1 MSFSSVAGAFA
12 VFFNRV
18 WEKKKDSEMAYAD
31 YLQRSDTLPRR
42 KHDPLPEVPGSP
54 QSLKT
59 TRNRSYSER
68 HYETPGSQEMHS
80 GLSIQEKP
88 LNFSVDDE
96 LSPYAIVKR
105 NSYPEL
111 LPGDMS
117 ARDIQPYKTSTP
129 NAGSAEDVNPYASST
144 PLTSEV
150 FVKEE
155 SGDKFDHLYSKVD
168 KALIKKLAEAEG
180 LKGHKD
186 TSFVENSL
194 YANKNLQ
201 GHSGMFEDADD
212 VPPPVPTRNF
222 NSGDF
227 DDDPSVGYDV
237 KEEGE
242 QQAETGYS
250 TIRSTMSNNHDE
262 GYSTVDETLQRDIKV
277 CYMRL
282 L

>member
-1 MSFSSVAGAFA
+1 
-12 VFFNRV
+12 
-18 WEKKKDSEMAYAD
+18 
-31 YLQRSDTLPRR
+31 
-42 KHDPLPEVPGSP
+42 
-54 QSLKT
+54 
-59 TRNRSYSER
+59 
-68 HYETPGSQEMHS
+68 MHS